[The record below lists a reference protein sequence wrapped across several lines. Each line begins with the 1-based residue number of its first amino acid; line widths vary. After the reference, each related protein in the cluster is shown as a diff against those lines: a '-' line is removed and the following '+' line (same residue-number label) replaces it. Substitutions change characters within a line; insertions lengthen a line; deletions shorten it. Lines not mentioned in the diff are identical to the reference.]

1 MYKRFVLLMSSL
13 ALVDLAVTGIFIAV
27 SGRLDVVAKDVL
39 ANVVI
44 LGLVNSV
51 GAWFLFRPIDDVL
64 NGRRA
69 FATVERR
76 VAVLPW
82 LATLWAAAL
91 TLAYCAVIFS
101 LGVFLPADADLGGM
115 PTPVLVAAIGWFL
128 FLYVLYYGFYIY
140 FLITDFTNDL
150 KAALFFQGHR
160 PPASRGRIQNKL
172 IVVFGVLA
180 LVPSTLIILD
190 LTVFSDLRTAQGLS
204 LTQTIFLDLFA
215 SVFLIL
221 VSLIFVTRSLVR
233 PVRSLTDAMEAS
245 RNGLLETRAPVTSSD
260 ELGVLSER
268 FNEMIEGLRE
278 RNFIRQTFG
287 RYVPDKI
294 AALLLAN
301 KGVVQPR
308 LTTATILYLDIENFT
323 GISEN
328 RSPESVLEML
338 NAFFGAAIDA
348 VQATGGIVNQFH
360 GDAMLVTYNVPV
372 ADPDH
377 AENAILAALAIQ
389 RAVAEK
395 TFAGTRL
402 RVRIGINTGQ
412 VVAGAVGGENRLSYT
427 VYGDTVN
434 LAARLEALNKELGTR
449 VLVSESTVQALRA
462 PYPLEPKGHMNV
474 RGKQNPVSL
483 YALQIPDPDPTS
495 EPLHDA
501 VLSHRTR

>member
-27 SGRLDVVAKDVL
+27 SGRLEVIATDLVANL
-39 ANVVI
+39 AI
-44 LGLVNSV
+44 LGLLNAG
-51 GAWFLFRPIDDVL
+51 GAWLLFRPIGEAL
-64 NGRRA
+64 QGRRDV
-69 FATVERR
+69 ATVERR
-76 VAVLPW
+76 VTVLPR
-82 LATLWAAAL
+82 LATLWAAAV
-91 TLAYCAVIFS
+91 TLGYCVVIFW
-101 LGVFLPADADLGGM
+101 LGVFM
-115 PTPVLVAAIGWFL
+115 PPDVDIDGVPRPVLVTAIGWFL

-140 FLITDFTNDL
+140 FLISDFTHDL
-150 KAALFFQGHR
+150 RAALFFKGH
-160 PPASRGRIQNKL
+160 PLPATRGRIQNKL

-180 LVPSTLIILD
+180 LIPSTLIILD
-190 LTVFSDLRTAQGLS
+190 LTVFSDLRAAQGLS

-233 PVRSLTDAMEAS
+233 PIRSLTDAMDAS
-245 RNGLLETRAPVTSSD
+245 RKGLLETRAPVTSAD

-268 FNEMIEGLRE
+268 FNEMVEGLRE
-278 RNFIRQTFG
+278 RDFIRQTFG

-294 AALLLAN
+294 AALLLSN

-328 RSPESVLEML
+328 RAPDSVLEML
-338 NAFFGAAIDA
+338 NAFFGAAIEA
-348 VQATGGIVNQFH
+348 AQRTGGVVNQFH

-377 AENAILAALAIQ
+377 ADNALAAALAIQ
-389 RAVAEK
+389 RAVTEQ

-402 RVRIGINTGQ
+402 RVRIGINTGR
-412 VVAGAVGGENRLSYT
+412 VVAGAVGGEDRLSYT

-434 LAARLEALNKELGTR
+434 LAARLEALNKDLGSN
-449 VLVSESTVQALRA
+449 VLVSASTVEALRGS
-462 PYPLEPKGHMNV
+462 YPLKPMGQVMV
-474 RGKQNPVSL
+474 RGKQHPVSL
-483 YALQIPDPDPTS
+483 FALQTPEFVTAAASRPDP
-495 EPLHDA
+495 A
-501 VLSHRTR
+501 IQQRSH